1 MAAALA
7 DQLLLQTLGQLHIVA
22 GLHGVLATA
31 LGAGAQV
38 GSIAEHLG
46 QGDKGID
53 LLGAG
58 AHLVALNL
66 ATAGIQI
73 TDDVA
78 HILVGYD
85 NAHLHD
91 GLQQEHDYLYWEFP
105 GGKGWV
111 AVRWGDWKGLLRKV
125 KEGNTQLELYDVRH
139 DLLEEHDVAA
149 DHPDVVARMW
159 EFIRASHTE
168 PENPLFKM
176 EIPEV

>member
-1 MAAALA
+1 MPF
-7 DQLLLQTLGQLHIVA
+7 IVA
-22 GLHGVLATA
+22 W
-31 LGAGAQV
+31 
-38 GSIAEHLG
+38 
-46 QGDKGID
+46 GDRIERPHMNG
-53 LLGAG
+53 
-58 AHLVALNL
+58 H
-66 ATAGIQI
+66 
-73 TDDVA
+73 
-78 HILVGYD
+78 VGYFPD
-85 NAHLHD
+85 VMPTLCDIAGVETPPTD
-91 GLQQEHDYLYWEFP
+91 GISLWPTIRGKERRQQEHDYLYWEFP

-176 EIPEV
+176 EIPEVLTGRPAPHAKAPSSPRRAGRPNSSSEGRCATDRR

>member
-1 MAAALA
+1 MKTIHVVAAVIEAVDEQGKEILF
-7 DQLLLQTLGQLHIVA
+7 
-22 GLHGVLATA
+22 ATQR
-31 LGAGAQV
+31 GY
-38 GSIAEHLG
+38 
-46 QGDKGID
+46 GDMKG
-53 LLGAG
+53 G
-58 AHLVALNL
+58 
-66 ATAGIQI
+66 
-73 TDDVA
+73 
-78 HILVGYD
+78 
-85 NAHLHD
+85 
-91 GLQQEHDYLYWEFP
+91 WEFP

>member
-1 MAAALA
+1 MNIRDSRAGTETMETVSGTIPVSPISAMVLTRRKA
-7 DQLLLQTLGQLHIVA
+7 IEVVA
-22 GLHGVLATA
+22 GL
-31 LGAGAQV
+31 
-38 GSIAEHLG
+38 IW
-46 QGDKGID
+46 DKDKFLICQRPENKARG
-53 LLGAG
+53 LL
-58 AHLVALNL
+58 
-66 ATAGIQI
+66 
-73 TDDVA
+73 
-78 HILVGYD
+78 
-85 NAHLHD
+85 
-91 GLQQEHDYLYWEFP
+91 WEFP

>member
-1 MAAALA
+1 MKTIEVVAAI
-7 DQLLLQTLGQLHIVA
+7 IVKD
-22 GLHGVLATA
+22 GKILAT
-31 LGAGAQV
+31 QR
-38 GSIAEHLG
+38 
-46 QGDKGID
+46 
-53 LLGAG
+53 
-58 AHLVALNL
+58 
-66 ATAGIQI
+66 
-73 TDDVA
+73 
-78 HILVGYD
+78 GYGEYK
-85 NAHLHD
+85 D
-91 GLQQEHDYLYWEFP
+91 GWEFP